1 MKLKNLRF
9 SLMALAVI
17 LAAGTA
23 LAANVKAKAQRNTTF
38 YYRTSVGTYAV
49 AGIKGD
55 DYVCENALVPVCTYT
70 LNSTTGNFV
79 PFEYGKIAFLK

>member
-23 LAANVKAKAQRNTTF
+23 LATNVKAKAQRAETL
-38 YYRTSVGTYAV
+38 YYKTSVGTYAV
-49 AGIKGD
+49 AGIEGYD
-55 DYVCENALVPVCTYT
+55 FLCEGPVSGPCTYT
-70 LNSTTGNFV
+70 LSDGTYK
-79 PFEYGKIAFLK
+79 PYRYGTIKFLR